1 MVELEMYLLCLHQP
15 VYFLLLYG
23 MTYGYA
29 WISTGNMSMSGQ
41 QIALSLYYG
50 EEVANTSM
58 PELIRMTV
66 LLPVLAGIVQSM
78 MQLLLSLY
86 MNSAAV
92 MSVITFILVLASYY
106 GNRFWCM
113 DMRWRAGIILTVC
126 IRRMRC
132 LQPRLGF
139 HISFA

>member
-1 MVELEMYLLCLHQP
+1 
-15 VYFLLLYG
+15 
-23 MTYGYA
+23 
-29 WISTGNMSMSGQ
+29 
-41 QIALSLYYG
+41 
-50 EEVANTSM
+50 M

-106 GNRFWCM
+106 GNRFLVHGYAMACRYYS
-113 DMRWRAGIILTVC
+113 DSLYPQDEVLTTAVGIPYLICLIVGLVGCGYGIIRTRNIIWRKNL
-126 IRRMRC
+126 I
-132 LQPRLGF
+132 
-139 HISFA
+139 FA